1 MRKHLQWFEFGGV
14 RSSDMGAYLT
24 DMPKSAAPAPRLTAH
39 AVSGRDG
46 CLYISDNTL
55 SEFDIIRT
63 LRVPA
68 ERLRGVKSWLRGAG
82 SLRFSSEPDAL
93 FDAHIAKIVEFR
105 QILPG
110 EDGLWEGSVT
120 FSCQPHPFLY
130 PAAQQSAFT
139 APGELPTPQGM
150 TGLPRITIEGGGAF
164 TLTIG
169 ADTLSFT
176 GVEGGIIVDSALGD
190 ALTLDG
196 AQLANDKFTGP
207 LPRLTSSLNMVS
219 WQAGNADEA
228 GYVDRVTIL
237 PRWRYV

>member
-1 MRKHLQWFEFGGV
+1 MRKNKQWFEFSGL
-14 RSSDMGAYLT
+14 RSEDMGVYLM

-68 ERLRGVKSWLRGAG
+68 ERLRSAKKWLSGAG
-82 SLRFSSEPDAL
+82 DLRFSSEPDAVY
-93 FDAHIAKIVEFR
+93 DARIAKPVEFR

-110 EDGLWEGSVT
+110 ENGLWEGSVT
-120 FSCQPHPFLY
+120 FTCQPHPSLY
-130 PAAQQSAFT
+130 PAAEATVFT

-150 TGLPRITIEGGGAF
+150 TGLPRIEIEGGGAF
-164 TLTIG
+164 MLTIG
-169 ADTLSFT
+169 DESLSFT

-190 ALTLDG
+190 ALTPDG

-207 LPRLTSSLNMVS
+207 LPRLTSLLNMVS

-228 GYVDRVTIL
+228 GYVDKVTIL
-237 PRWRYV
+237 PRWRWA